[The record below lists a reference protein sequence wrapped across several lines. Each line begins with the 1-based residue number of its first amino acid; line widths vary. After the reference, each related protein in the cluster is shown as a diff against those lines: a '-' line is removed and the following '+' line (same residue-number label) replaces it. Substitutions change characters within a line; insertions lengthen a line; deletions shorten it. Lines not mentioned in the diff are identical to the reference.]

1 MDFSQFDGLA
11 KKVEAAIGIIDGLK
25 NEKLALQT
33 ELHAAL
39 EKAGNLEKH
48 LSEREAE
55 IATMRSELDSKAD
68 NIHSVEDRIREMVGR
83 LDTALA

>member
-11 KKVEAAIGIIDGLK
+11 KKVETAIGIIDGLK
-25 NEKLALQT
+25 NEKTALQT

-39 EKAGNLEKH
+39 EKSGNLEKH
-48 LSEREAE
+48 WAEREEE
-55 IATMRSELDSKAD
+55 IATMRSDLDSKAD
-68 NIHSVEDRIREMVGR
+68 NINSVEDRIREMVGR